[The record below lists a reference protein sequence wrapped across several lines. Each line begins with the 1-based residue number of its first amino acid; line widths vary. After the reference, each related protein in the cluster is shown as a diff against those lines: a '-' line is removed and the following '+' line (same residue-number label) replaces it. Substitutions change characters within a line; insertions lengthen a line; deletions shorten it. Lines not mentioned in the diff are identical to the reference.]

1 MYIMPRFFEV
11 ALMIAVG
18 IRRLRRLSKYTANIR
33 LSSIRVRD
41 EISEYQIL
49 ANRLG
54 MLNVGTEHE
63 NA

>member
-1 MYIMPRFFEV
+1 
-11 ALMIAVG
+11 MIAVG

-41 EISEYQIL
+41 EISEYHIL